1 VLTKIKIK
9 RRKEMNNFE
18 MDLRLYNTK
27 HEQKHIRTQKLIG
40 LYNAAVDEHGQGVV
54 SEFLKVT
61 YVSNMYNALKYS
73 SMIKRVAREM
83 KEKEE
88 QPMQTIVKEE
98 KEIVTYEPKQPA
110 ASEMT
115 IGLLERTLATV
126 IAEKYVPE
134 IAGKVIEDVKNT
146 IEKEY
151 GKVVRKIE
159 FHYEG
164 KKLDQV
170 THDEF
175 ETVTNFVIAN
185 EPLFLVGPAGS
196 GKNVICRQVADLLG
210 LEFYFTNAVT
220 QEFKLT
226 GFIDAMGKYH
236 ETEFY
241 KAFKNGGL
249 FMLDEMDGSIPE
261 TLIILNAAI
270 ANRYFDFPNGRI
282 DAHENFRVIGAGNTY
297 GHGASM
303 QYAGRNQLDGATLN
317 RFAIVEIGYSEAIEN
332 SMTQDVELIEFV
344 RDFRKAIE
352 KAGINHIV
360 GYRELSRMNKMLHSN
375 LGVKKVIK
383 TCLTKNLEDE
393 DLRVIKNSMNK
404 TYNKYYKE
412 I

>member
-1 VLTKIKIK
+1 
-9 RRKEMNNFE
+9 
-18 MDLRLYNTK
+18 
-27 HEQKHIRTQKLIG
+27 
-40 LYNAAVDEHGQGVV
+40 
-54 SEFLKVT
+54 
-61 YVSNMYNALKYS
+61 
-73 SMIKRVAREM
+73 
-83 KEKEE
+83 
-88 QPMQTIVKEE
+88 
-98 KEIVTYEPKQPA
+98 
-110 ASEMT
+110 
-115 IGLLERTLATV
+115 
-126 IAEKYVPE
+126 
-134 IAGKVIEDVKNT
+134 
-146 IEKEY
+146 
-151 GKVVRKIE
+151 
-159 FHYEG
+159 
-164 KKLDQV
+164 
-170 THDEF
+170 
-175 ETVTNFVIAN
+175 
-185 EPLFLVGPAGS
+185 
-196 GKNVICRQVADLLG
+196 
-210 LEFYFTNAVT
+210 
-220 QEFKLT
+220 
-226 GFIDAMGKYH
+226 
-236 ETEFY
+236 
-241 KAFKNGGL
+241 
-249 FMLDEMDGSIPE
+249 MLDEMDGSIPE